1 MSDRLGWRLSRRRKA
16 LGWSM
21 QDLADRIGA
30 RRQEVTALEFGR
42 THTADRLPIPD
53 DLKDRVERALEW
65 GETEQRLRP
74 RTREPERF

>member
-1 MSDRLGWRLSRRRKA
+1 
-16 LGWSM
+16 M

-42 THTADRLPIPD
+42 THVADRLPIPD

>member
-1 MSDRLGWRLSRRRKA
+1 
-16 LGWSM
+16 M

-42 THTADRLPIPD
+42 THAADRLPIPD

-65 GETEQRLRP
+65 GERP